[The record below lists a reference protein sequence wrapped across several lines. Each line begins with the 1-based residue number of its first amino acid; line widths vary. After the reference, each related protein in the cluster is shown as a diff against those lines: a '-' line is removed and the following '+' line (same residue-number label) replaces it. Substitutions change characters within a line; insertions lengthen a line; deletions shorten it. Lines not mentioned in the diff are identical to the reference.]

1 MAEVKVQL
9 RQVGPTTSE
18 ATLPR
23 GHVTLV
29 DRPEAKG
36 GADNG
41 PMGGEYFLTAV
52 GGCFMST
59 LLAAIGAREAQVSNV
74 RTEVTGT
81 LGGEPTVFASVSLEV
96 SADCDDEELLQ
107 HLVDVAERGC
117 IMVNSLK
124 RGVDFSVHVGLRSE
138 VHGLGRRSMKR

>member
-1 MAEVKVQL
+1 MPEVKVQL

-18 ATLPR
+18 SIMPR
-23 GHVTLV
+23 GHTALV

-59 LLAAIGAREAQVSNV
+59 LLAAIRAREAKVANV
-74 RTEVTGT
+74 VTEVTGT
-81 LGGEPTVFASVSLEV
+81 LVDDPTRFESVALEV
-96 SADCDDEELLQ
+96 SADYEDEEVFQ
-107 HLVDVAERGC
+107 HLLKVAENGC
-117 IMVNSLK
+117 IMVSSLK
-124 RGVDFSVHVGLRSE
+124 RGVGFSVGVGTPA
-138 VHGLGRRSMKR
+138 

>member
-1 MAEVKVQL
+1 MPEVKVQL

-18 ATLPR
+18 SIMPR
-23 GHVTLV
+23 GHTTLV

-36 GADNG
+36 GADRG

-59 LLAAIGAREAQVSNV
+59 LFAAIIARDAPVSDV

-81 LGGEPTVFASVSLEV
+81 LGADPARFTAVSLQV
-96 SADCDDEELLQ
+96 TADCDDQELLGR
-107 HLVDVAERGC
+107 LVQIAENGC
-117 IMVNSLK
+117 IMVQTLK
-124 RGVDFSVHVGLRSE
+124 RGVDFSVSSGVPA
-138 VHGLGRRSMKR
+138 

>member
-9 RQVGPTTSE
+9 RQVGPSTSE
-18 ATLPR
+18 VALPR
-23 GHVTLV
+23 GHTTLV

-36 GADNG
+36 GADKG

-59 LLAAIGAREAQVSNV
+59 LLAAIKARDAPVTNV
-74 RTEVTGT
+74 QTEVRGT
-81 LGGEPTVFASVSLEV
+81 LAGEPTVFASVSLEV
-96 SADCDDEELLQ
+96 SADCEDEELLQ
-107 HLVDVAERGC
+107 HLVDIAERGC

-124 RGVDFSVHVGLRSE
+124 RGVDFSVRVGAASPA
-138 VHGLGRRSMKR
+138 